1 MATRK
6 GEDNERLIDR
16 DLTAAA
22 REGKLPPAHGA
33 DAGVAEV
40 LGLLTR
46 GGKHPLLAGEPGVG
60 KSALIQEVA
69 RRIAEGRVD
78 AELAPARLVEIST
91 ANILARSTDRQAAER
106 FEELLGHLSR
116 HPCPIVYIRDLPLVL
131 GGPLAPVA
139 IRALR
144 TGGLRFIFETEP
156 KRVQELLRADE
167 ALAERL
173 HLIPLQEPPLDRS
186 RWILGRVAEELER
199 ELRLPIDPAAC
210 DLALRLSAKFLL
222 AQRMPRKAIE
232 LLKETAAEASSA
244 ARDRVGSEDVL
255 TRFCS
260 ATRLPRFVVD
270 DAMPLDLDETE
281 RFFGERLLGQTDAVG
296 AVLRSVALLK
306 AGLNDPR
313 RPLGVF
319 LFAGPTGV
327 GKTQLAKL
335 LAEYLFGSADRLVRL
350 NMADFP
356 NDGDENVPF
365 GASWAPALETRRG
378 ELTAL
383 LDGKVFTVLL
393 LDEFEK
399 AARSVHDRF
408 LQLFDEGTFVNGAG
422 ETVSCNN
429 TLIVATSNV
438 GAEVY
443 REPALGFAGNR
454 RDQELVTEVDRR
466 IAEAFRPEF
475 LNRFDAIC
483 HFRPLTKVEI
493 RKIAQREVGRVLERE
508 GIRAR
513 ALDVEVTPEV
523 VDLLV
528 ERGYSPQFGARFL
541 QREIEKTLTAAL
553 AVEIARKP
561 LRPGTPVRVEAR
573 PGGKV
578 MAVAEPLPLP
588 REATAQLSLPTPKAA
603 SVKRRLDRKSLLLEM
618 DRLVG
623 RARALSVSSERPLLE
638 EKRNQLLSETQA
650 PNLWDDPARAAATLR
665 AFRTVEAQI
674 NELERVEQAVTFARR
689 LVREAKNE
697 VQLTSAAKQVE
708 EVAREVQMSEALH
721 ASGATANDVEALV
734 DICASDSAEAQ
745 DAWIQELAT
754 MYLGWAQRRGYEA
767 MLVAEAVHPARVV
780 VRIAGPGAYGFL
792 AGEAGLHRRIE
803 EEKRQRAYV
812 RVHRGG
818 SPGTLE
824 DLALAIEGRPMKQH
838 EGTFLE
844 RVRTEVTVKDS
855 ATGRVL
861 TLTGPGDLEELKDIA
876 ARVVSGQG
884 TSTDEARRYYL
895 GRGARVEDPR
905 TGAGTPRVK
914 DVLRGDMDLFIA
926 AWISRPP
933 ADAVSPS

>member
-6 GEDNERLIDR
+6 SEDNERLIDR
-16 DLTAAA
+16 DLTALA
-22 REGKLPPAHGA
+22 RDGKLTPAHGVDSA
-33 DAGVAEV
+33 VTEV
-40 LGLLTR
+40 LALLTR
-46 GGKHPLLAGEPGVG
+46 GGKHPLLSGDPGVG
-60 KSALIQEVA
+60 KSALVQEVA

-78 AELAPARLVEIST
+78 AELTQARMVEVSA
-91 ANILARSTDRQAAER
+91 ANILARSTQRQAAES
-106 FEELLGHLSR
+106 FEELLSHLGR
-116 HPCPIVYIRDLPLVL
+116 HPCPIVYIRDLPLAL

-144 TGGLRFIFETEP
+144 TGGIRFIFETEP

-173 HLIPLQEPPLDRS
+173 HLIPLQEPPLERS

-199 ELRLPIDPAAC
+199 EMHLPIDPAAC

-232 LLKETAAEASSA
+232 LLKETAAEAAGA
-244 ARDRVGSEDVL
+244 ARDRVGAEDVL

-260 ATRLPRFVVD
+260 TTRLPRFVVD
-270 DAMPLDLDETE
+270 DAMPLDLEETE
-281 RFFGERLLGQTDAVG
+281 RFFGERLLGQTDAVA

-356 NDGDENVPF
+356 NDGDESVPF
-365 GASWAPALETRRG
+365 GASWAPAVETKRG
-378 ELTAL
+378 ELTSL

-422 ETVSCNN
+422 ESVSCNN

-454 RDQELVTEVDRR
+454 REEDLISEVDRR
-466 IAEAFRPEF
+466 IADSFRPEF

-483 HFRPLTKVEI
+483 HFRPLSKVEI

-513 ALDVEVTPEV
+513 ALDVEVSPEV

-528 ERGYSPQFGARFL
+528 ERGYSPQFGARYL

-553 AVEIARKP
+553 AVEIARRP

-578 MAVAEPLPLP
+578 VAVAEPLAPP

-603 SVKRRLDRKSLLLEM
+603 AVKRRLDRKSLLNEM

-623 RARALSVSSERPLLE
+623 RARALSVSAARPQLE
-638 EKRNQLLSETQA
+638 EKRNHLLAETQA
-650 PNLWDDPARAAATLR
+650 PNLWDDPERAASTLR

-674 NELERVEQAVTFARR
+674 NELERLEKATTFARR

-697 VQLTSAAKQVE
+697 VQLASAAKQVE
-708 EVAREVQMSEALH
+708 DVAREVQMAEALH
-721 ASGATANDVEALV
+721 ASGATAEDNEALV
-734 DICASDSAEAQ
+734 DICASESMEAQ
-745 DAWIQELAT
+745 DAWVQELAT
-754 MYLGWAQRRGYEA
+754 MYLGWAEKRGYEA
-767 MLVAEAVHPARVV
+767 MLVAEAEHPARVI

-792 AGEAGLHRRIE
+792 AGEAGMHRRIE
-803 EEKRQRAYV
+803 DEKRQRAYV

-818 SPGTLE
+818 LPDDIEELE
-824 DLALAIEGRPMKQH
+824 VEGRPVKKH
-838 EGTFLE
+838 EGSFLE

-855 ATGRVL
+855 STGRVI
-861 TLTGPGDLEELKDIA
+861 TLTGSGELEEMKDIA
-876 ARVVSGQG
+876 TRVVSGQG
-884 TSTDEARRYYL
+884 ASTDEARRYYVA
-895 GRGARVEDPR
+895 RGSRVEDPR

-914 DVLRGDMDLFIA
+914 DVLRGDLDLFIA

-933 ADAVSPS
+933 PEPPSAS